1 MKTSTYLL
9 GGAPPK
15 VAARIVALAL
25 LVTATAWS
33 TQGELKAVN
42 LDDPNLH
49 FSGMVHVDARSDSV
63 RFSRFDPQM
72 LELSKA
78 QLGFNPDKARNTTGG
93 VITFQT
99 DSPGVHLKFRPAA
112 GMNRG
117 SEFGV
122 FIDGQFIDS
131 FKFNPKQQEMDFR
144 VDKPQTGKSALW
156 EITLPS
162 FANPELLA
170 LEIDRQSKLEVVTQA
185 GKKVY
190 VALGDSI
197 SHGTGQGSATHLTWP
212 FILSRK
218 LDYTLYNLAVG
229 GSGVAVAQG
238 QTLAEIGPIDLVTI
252 LIGFND
258 WSGEGDS
265 AAAFKQQYDQL
276 LKTIRASHPEAPVF
290 CISPLFT
297 KRELS
302 KRSGI
307 PIDGFRIAVQQLV
320 EEWSAKD
327 PNIHF
332 IAGDSISSDA
342 NLRTDRPNDPVHLG
356 IDGAALFADSIYPL
370 IIKDM

>member
-1 MKTSTYLL
+1 MKT
-9 GGAPPK
+9 
-15 VAARIVALAL
+15 RIFAIAL
-25 LVTATAWS
+25 LVLVSLTAWGA
-33 TQGELKAVN
+33 QDELKAVELN
-42 LDDPNLH
+42 DPNLH
-49 FSGMVHVDARSDSV
+49 FSGMVYVDAQPESV

-78 QLGFNPDKARNTTGG
+78 QLGFNPEKAKNTTGG
-93 VITFQT
+93 VITFRT
-99 DSPGVHLKFRPAA
+99 DSPNVHLKFRPAA

-131 FKFNPKQQEMDFR
+131 FKFNAKQQEMDIR
-144 VDKPQTGKSALW
+144 VDNPQAGKSALW

-162 FANPELLA
+162 FASPELLV
-170 LEIDRQSKLEVVTQA
+170 LEIDRQSKLEVVSQA

-197 SHGTGQGSATHLTWP
+197 SHGTGQGSATHLSWP
-212 FILSRK
+212 FVLSRK

-238 QTLAEIGPIDLVTI
+238 QSLAEIDLVDLITI
-252 LIGFND
+252 LIGYND
-258 WSGEGDS
+258 WNGEGDS
-265 AAAFKQQYDQL
+265 AEVFKQQYEQL
-276 LKTIRASHPEAPVF
+276 LKVIRATHPETPVF

-297 KRELS
+297 KREFS

-307 PIDGFRIAVQQLV
+307 PIDGFRVAVQQLV
-320 EEWSAKD
+320 EEWGAAD

-342 NLRTDRPNDPVHLG
+342 NLRTDKPKDPVHLG
-356 IDGAALFADSIYPL
+356 IEGAALFADSIYPL
-370 IIKDM
+370 IIKEM